1 MVLEWQEWHATSSL
15 DWGEGWHAWS
25 GKRCWNEL
33 STGTGLVSD
42 GGKDGMHRAE
52 RGVGMN
58 GVLGWR
64 EGHGTARGHGGG
76 WRQRLT

>member
-1 MVLEWQEWHATSSL
+1 MGTEWKGDKGEWYL
-15 DWGEGWHAWS
+15 NGRS
-25 GKRCWNEL
+25 GMPHL
-33 STGTGLVSD
+33 VSTGE
-42 GGKDGMHRAE
+42 KDGMHGAE